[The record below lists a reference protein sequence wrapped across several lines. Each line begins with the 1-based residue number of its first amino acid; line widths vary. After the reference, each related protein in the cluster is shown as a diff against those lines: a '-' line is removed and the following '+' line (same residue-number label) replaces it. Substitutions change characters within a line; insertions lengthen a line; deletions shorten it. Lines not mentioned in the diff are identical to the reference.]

1 MRTTPRKC
9 ANLWR
14 RWLLA
19 LAVAGSAASPGAA
32 ADAPPGASVE
42 TALAAHVAPDF
53 RNDIMVFGT
62 VHLSAFRDWLQP
74 EHLQDTLAALARFAP
89 TRIAVERIPPDEIA
103 LLIERAAHDPAA
115 RRVLDQFAGPIVA
128 HGRSLQ
134 QALGVDRVAATVAAE
149 AVLTR
154 ASGTLSDASRVDLVA
169 QLLAAF
175 EFDSAALQWSYL
187 SADARAGA
195 EALPGDVREA
205 LDRRLQGTDEVARVA
220 MPLARQFGLQR
231 LFPVDSQYELVRTFG
246 LPADALSDASNEAW
260 GDAWKASAQWARL
273 DNAQRLARTDGD
285 LLALNRYLNSSAG
298 QIDDAAQWVGWLT
311 QSRADGLERF
321 RYAMWELRNQRMSVN
336 VLDATVSTQPERLLF
351 MVGHSHKSYVERAL
365 APHLEIRLVQPD
377 FSAP

>member
-1 MRTTPRKC
+1 
-9 ANLWR
+9 
-14 RWLLA
+14 
-19 LAVAGSAASPGAA
+19 
-32 ADAPPGASVE
+32 
-42 TALAAHVAPDF
+42 
-53 RNDIMVFGT
+53 
-62 VHLSAFRDWLQP
+62 
-74 EHLQDTLAALARFAP
+74 
-89 TRIAVERIPPDEIA
+89 VERIPPDEIA
-103 LLIERAAHDPAA
+103 LLIERAAHDPSA